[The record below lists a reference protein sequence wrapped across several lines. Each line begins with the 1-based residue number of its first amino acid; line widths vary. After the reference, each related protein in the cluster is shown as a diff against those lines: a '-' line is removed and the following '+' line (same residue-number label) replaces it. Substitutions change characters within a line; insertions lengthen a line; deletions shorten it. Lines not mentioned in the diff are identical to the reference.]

1 MVEDIDVVGLK
12 FYLVLDFRKEDKIFF
27 DVVLK
32 SIIDVKDIFYYK
44 IYN

>member
-1 MVEDIDVVGLK
+1 MVEDIDVVGSK
-12 FYLVLDFRKEDKIFF
+12 FYLVSDLRKEDKIFF

-32 SIIDVKDIFYYK
+32 SIIDAKDIFYHK